1 MKTLLIILVMSG
13 QAVASDM
20 NQAGVSPSTDFSTLT
35 ITGTGATCLAVD
47 GTTLVADCNL
57 NKVGISTNA
66 AGNGNL
72 RVRAGTGNGGGTVP
86 ILIHAWTGSSNT
98 HTTAGNMLAHQFI
111 IPANTIK
118 NDGDSIRVWY
128 VARATTTDISKGV
141 WCTYAGDAVEI
152 DYFDTT
158 NEIFTQ
164 DDRLLRSS
172 ASNLKGTTTKNRS
185 GQGGSVSSTMKFYD
199 TINGFAEGSDLVVEC
214 YLRSN
219 GTSVG
224 GEPDM
229 IFQHVE
235 AWLDTQP

>member
-1 MKTLLIILVMSG
+1 MLNILLVLVMS
-13 QAVASDM
+13 AAASDM
-20 NQAGVSPSTDFSTLT
+20 SQSDSVSPSSAAATYVNKAGDTM
-35 ITGTGATCLAVD
+35 TGALTVTGAVY
-47 GTTLVADCNL
+47 V
-57 NKVGISTNA
+57 STPA
-66 AGNGNL
+66 SGNGNL

-128 VARATTTDISKGV
+128 VARATTTDIPKGV